1 MGADK
6 SKGEVDIHGKVYLT
20 VARRIND
27 FREAHP
33 NYGIKNEVLS
43 IDAESVVVKSIITD
57 ETGRELSS
65 GIAEEV
71 RTASKINR
79 TSAVENCETSA
90 VGRALAFFGM
100 AGTEIAS
107 ADEVAGAIA
116 QQNSDEVLAPLINHM
131 EAVRENVS
139 SISAVKEAI
148 HTGDFNYAAQLLMEL
163 SDEAKQALWRA
174 PSKGGVWTTAER
186 TAMQADGEVGKA
198 VSQIK
203 REEAA

>member
-6 SKGEVDIHGKVYLT
+6 SKGEVDIHGKIYLT

-27 FREAHP
+27 FRDQHP
-33 NYGIKNEVLS
+33 NYGIHNEVIS
-43 IDAESVVVKSIITD
+43 VDANSVLVKSVITD
-57 ETGRELSS
+57 ETGREISS

-71 RTASKINR
+71 RSASKINK

-107 ADEVAGAIA
+107 ADEVQAAIA
-116 QQNSDEVLAPLINHM
+116 QQNAEDLAPLINHM
-131 EAVRENVS
+131 EAVRKNLA
-139 SISAVKEAI
+139 SIAAVKEAI
-148 HTGDFNYAAQLLMEL
+148 HTGDFLYAAQCLMEL

-174 PSKGGVWTTAER
+174 PSKGGIWTTAER
-186 TAMQADGEVGKA
+186 NAMQADGEVGRA

-203 REEAA
+203 KDEAA

>member
-6 SKGEVDIHGKVYLT
+6 SKGEVDIHGKIYLT

-27 FREAHP
+27 FRDQHP
-33 NYGIKNEVLS
+33 NYGIHSEVIS
-43 IDAESVVVKSIITD
+43 VDASSVLVKSVITD
-57 ETGRELSS
+57 ETGREISS
-65 GIAEEV
+65 GIAEEI
-71 RTASKINR
+71 RSASKINK

-107 ADEVAGAIA
+107 ADEVQAAIA
-116 QQNSDEVLAPLINHM
+116 QQNADDLAPLINHM
-131 EAVRENVS
+131 EAVRENLA
-139 SISAVKEAI
+139 SIAAVKEAI
-148 HTGDFNYAAQLLMEL
+148 HTGDFSYAAQCLMEL

-174 PSKGGVWTTAER
+174 PSKGGIWTTAER
-186 TAMQADGEVGKA
+186 NAMQADGEVGRA

-203 REEAA
+203 KDEAA

>member
-6 SKGEVDIHGKVYLT
+6 SKGEVDIHGKIYLT

>member
-6 SKGEVDIHGKVYLT
+6 SKGEVDIHGKIYLT

-27 FREAHP
+27 FRDQHP
-33 NYGIKNEVLS
+33 NYGIHSEV
-43 IDAESVVVKSIITD
+43 ISVDTSSVLVKSVITD
-57 ETGRELSS
+57 ETGREISS
-65 GIAEEV
+65 GIAEEI
-71 RTASKINR
+71 RSASKINK

-107 ADEVAGAIA
+107 ADEVQAAIA
-116 QQNSDEVLAPLINHM
+116 QQNADDLATLINHM
-131 EAVRENVS
+131 EAVRENLA
-139 SISAVKEAI
+139 SIAAVKEAI
-148 HTGDFNYAAQLLMEL
+148 HTGDFSYAAQCLMEL

-174 PSKGGVWTTAER
+174 PSKGGIWTTAER
-186 TAMQADGEVGKA
+186 NAMQADGEVGRA

-203 REEAA
+203 KDEAA

>member
-6 SKGEVDIHGKVYLT
+6 SKGEVDIHGKIYLT

-27 FREAHP
+27 FRDQHP
-33 NYGIKNEVLS
+33 NYGIHSEV
-43 IDAESVVVKSIITD
+43 ISVDTTSVLVKSVITD
-57 ETGRELSS
+57 ETGREISS
-65 GIAEEV
+65 GIAEET
-71 RTASKINR
+71 RSASKINK

-107 ADEVAGAIA
+107 ADEVQAAIA
-116 QQNSDEVLAPLINHM
+116 QQNADDLAPLINHM
-131 EAVRENVS
+131 EAVRENLA
-139 SISAVKEAI
+139 SIAAVKEAI
-148 HTGDFNYAAQLLMEL
+148 HTGDFSYAAQCLMEL

-174 PSKGGVWTTAER
+174 PSKGGIWTTAER
-186 TAMQADGEVGKA
+186 NAMQADGEVGRA

-203 REEAA
+203 KDEAA